1 MKLPSLHYQC
11 WVDYRWPV
19 YQSWQSLKCEK
30 NYLVSDQFEFDHSLG
45 YFGFVGVKDSP
56 WGSGYFGAA
65 MVLLSHEN
73 QGLWLMIGRKGWWLP
88 SLKQGS
94 WECVINYKGIQ
105 RLNWLIL
112 VWWPQDSISAF
123 CQWCG
128 FLASLDRNLQH
139 ALGRFAAEG
148 EVVGMRVNTSS
159 SEFMVLCQI
168 MVDCSLLVGTEFL
181 PPSEGVQVPWS
192 PFHEWW

>member
-1 MKLPSLHYQC
+1 MTIQTVANVAGYCQCAAMKLPSLHYQC

-94 WECVINYKGIQ
+94 WECVINYKGINGLTGLYWFGDL
-105 RLNWLIL
+105 RI
-112 VWWPQDSISAF
+112 P
-123 CQWCG
+123 
-128 FLASLDRNLQH
+128 
-139 ALGRFAAEG
+139 
-148 EVVGMRVNTSS
+148 
-159 SEFMVLCQI
+159 
-168 MVDCSLLVGTEFL
+168 SLLFANDVVFL
-181 PPSEGVQVPWS
+181 LHWTVTSNTRWGGLQPRVK
-192 PFHEWW
+192 

>member
-1 MKLPSLHYQC
+1 MCYHL
-11 WVDYRWPV
+11 
-19 YQSWQSLKCEK
+19 
-30 NYLVSDQFEFDHSLG
+30 LG
-45 YFGFVGVKDSP
+45 N
-56 WGSGYFGAA
+56 
-65 MVLLSHEN
+65 H
-73 QGLWLMIGRKGWWLP
+73 
-88 SLKQGS
+88 
-94 WECVINYKGIQ
+94 

-112 VWWPQDSISAF
+112 VWWPQDCISAF

-139 ALGRFAAEG
+139 ALRRFAAEG

-181 PPSEGVQVPWS
+181 PQVKEFKCLGVLFMSDGEVNRWTGAPSVVLAALIQTVVVKRALSEGEAVNLSGYSNRHLWLWAQAVRSWRQVTKMS
-192 PFHEWW
+192 FLCRLLGLTLRDKFKTSVKVVLRSD